1 MDHKIRIWHFSDT
14 HMRHSKIKPPD
25 DIDIAIFS
33 GDCSNPRDKYANEQE
48 VLNFLCW
55 YGMEVK
61 SAHKIFVAGNHD
73 TSIEGGFVNINK
85 FKEHGILY
93 LENQSTELH
102 FTVNPVTQETRS
114 LKIWGSPISPSFGEG
129 WAFNRKRDK
138 LYNLWQTIP
147 EDTDIVITHGPP
159 KGVLDLAYNGAG
171 ELEFCGCNALKNRI
185 LEIQPLILMYGHIH
199 DNDNIINAGYTK
211 LSEYKTIFSNGS
223 IVRDGDFN
231 GRLNPGNIFE
241 I

>member
-1 MDHKIRIWHFSDT
+1 MVMFSSPGPS
-14 HMRHSKIKPPD
+14 MVIAAPPSASLPQNKLSATRTRLLLV
-25 DIDIAIFS
+25 I
-33 GDCSNPRDKYANEQE
+33 
-48 VLNFLCW
+48 LNAPAPGCIQ
-55 YGMEVK
+55 
-61 SAHKIFVAGNHD
+61 HP
-73 TSIEGGFVNINK
+73 
-85 FKEHGILY
+85 
-93 LENQSTELH
+93 